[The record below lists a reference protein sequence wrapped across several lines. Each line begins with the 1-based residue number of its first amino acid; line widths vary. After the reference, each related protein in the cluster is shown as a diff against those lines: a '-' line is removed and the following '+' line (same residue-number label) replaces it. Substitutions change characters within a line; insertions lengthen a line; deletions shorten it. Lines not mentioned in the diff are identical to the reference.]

1 MSRAQGDGEG
11 KKGGERQEGR
21 RLMIMNDAS
30 KLSTPRL
37 DQNCARFLR
46 QANHVLLV
54 VLEAF
59 VALCGWR
66 KGVDGWVTSKR
77 GEGHFRRAAAMFFLH
92 YCLTRPSVP
101 RITHS
106 PAPPTPP
113 QPQLTKLT
121 AYMSPAAAVARHRCR
136 PVLLAA
142 SITSTTR
149 ITNPRFMSASS
160 STTTASQQ
168 QRYAF
173 LAELGLSQTTPQKG
187 VYDGHTWYGSGPQ
200 HQQINPA
207 TGEVIGTVQFGT
219 SNDYQQAVSA
229 MLAAKEKWALTPA
242 PIRGEVVRRIG
253 QRLREKQQALGALVS
268 AEMGKILAEGVGEV
282 QEAVDICDYAVGLS
296 RSLNGSVI
304 PSERPGHFMMERY
317 NPLQGCVGIISAFNF
332 PCAVYFW
339 NLAISLICG
348 NVNLWKPAET
358 TSLVAVASMKII
370 QEALKEG
377 GHDPAIATLVCGT
390 GKEVGELLIQDGR
403 MELMSFTGSTKVG
416 RHVNQVVA
424 GRFGKALL
432 ELGGNNAMIIDKD
445 ADLDLAVRAT
455 LFGAVGTAGQ
465 RCTSLRRLFVHEGV
479 YEEVVGRVGRAYA
492 SVKIGDPLDAATLCG
507 PLHTRAAVGMFVNTV
522 ARAKKEG
529 GKVLVGGGVWREG
542 EGGLLKG
549 GNFVEPTVIEVPAG
563 ASVLEEEAF
572 VPVMYVVKIKSL
584 QEGIARNNGVK
595 QGLSSALFT
604 SSPSSVFEWTGPTGS
619 DCGIV
624 NVNIGTSGA
633 EIGGAF
639 GGNKETGWGRESGSD
654 AWKQYMRRSTCT
666 INYSK
671 ELPLAQGIEFGGGS
685 KGEGKIMD

>member
-1 MSRAQGDGEG
+1 MS
-11 KKGGERQEGR
+11 
-21 RLMIMNDAS
+21 
-30 KLSTPRL
+30 
-37 DQNCARFLR
+37 
-46 QANHVLLV
+46 
-54 VLEAF
+54 
-59 VALCGWR
+59 
-66 KGVDGWVTSKR
+66 
-77 GEGHFRRAAAMFFLH
+77 
-92 YCLTRPSVP
+92 
-101 RITHS
+101 
-106 PAPPTPP
+106 
-113 QPQLTKLT
+113 
-121 AYMSPAAAVARHRCR
+121 
-136 PVLLAA
+136 
-142 SITSTTR
+142 
-149 ITNPRFMSASS
+149 SS

-173 LAELGLSQTTPQKG
+173 LAELGLSQTIPQKG

-219 SNDYQQAVSA
+219 SDDYQQAVLA
-229 MLAAKEKWALTPA
+229 MLAAKDKWALTPA
-242 PIRGEVVRRIG
+242 PFRGEVVRRIG

-370 QEALKEG
+370 QEVLKEG

-390 GKEVGELLIQDGR
+390 GKDVGELLIQDGR
-403 MELMSFTGSTKVG
+403 MELVSFTGSTAVG

-432 ELGGNNAMIIDKD
+432 ELGGNNAMIIDQD

-479 YEEVVGRVGRAYA
+479 YEEVVGRMGKAYA
-492 SVKIGDPLDAATLCG
+492 SVRIGDPLDSATLCG
-507 PLHTRAAVGMFVNTV
+507 PLHTRAAVAMFEKTV
-522 ARAKKEG
+522 EKARKEG
-529 GKVLVGGGVWREG
+529 GQVLVGGKVWKGG
-542 EGGLLKG
+542 EGGLLGG

-572 VPVMYVVKIKSL
+572 VPVMYVVKVGSL
-584 QEGIARNNGVK
+584 AEGIKRNNAVR

-604 SSPSSVFEWTGPTGS
+604 SSPSSVFEWTGPLGS